1 MPDSLP
7 PTPEQIARDLREI
20 AGFLSA
26 IAAQAPRE
34 PGPAAKGGPVNGP
47 GGNGPGVNGPA
58 VNGPGGN
65 DFPKPGLPGHALTG
79 DSRAEEVTAATT
91 FWMHA
96 LTSLVPASQQAAVRE
111 ALVNTPP
118 AGAPRSSC
126 CATLGGDALANAGP
140 PVAPGPGVDLPPPP
154 AAEIVPAI

>member
-47 GGNGPGVNGPA
+47 GGNGPA
-58 VNGPGGN
+58 VNGTGVN

-91 FWMHA
+91 FWVHA
-96 LTSLVPASQQAAVRE
+96 LTLLVP
-111 ALVNTPP
+111 
-118 AGAPRSSC
+118 
-126 CATLGGDALANAGP
+126 
-140 PVAPGPGVDLPPPP
+140 
-154 AAEIVPAI
+154 